1 MSTVPCSHLKDKKVI
16 LITGGNRGIGKAI
29 CKGLLQQHPNVHVL
43 LGSRNVDKGK
53 QAADEIKEQNKSLP
67 SCSLT
72 VIQLDV
78 TSDSSVQAAAQMV
91 ARLGCKLYGIVN
103 NAAVSPCTSTSCS
116 NLLDTNYFGPRRIND
131 AFSPILVRPG
141 GRIVNVSSVGAPT
154 YLSGCLF
161 YFGVKGKRRALHYRL
176 ANPCSNGDGVEG
188 LDRLAREALGL
199 CKPSLGTFVGAP
211 ILRPKDHAYQL
222 SKAFLNA
229 YTVLH
234 SLAEPDLIINSCCTG
249 FVDTDLVPKRLG
261 FTGTTDEGAVM
272 PMELLMQDTYTNDSD
287 GKFFI
292 ENKAR
297 KLAEIPDLKVYPK
310 SFAKIFEKF
319 RPQQLEERVQREKQ
333 MLRCKF
339 FDSDSWCTTAVFSCF
354 CVTLICLVLRFASSF
369 PPSLFGT
376 AL

>member
-1 MSTVPCSHLKDKKVI
+1 MSTPPCSHLKDKKVI

-29 CKGLLQQHPNVHVL
+29 CKALLQQHPNVHVL

-53 QAADEIKEQNKSLP
+53 QAADEIKEQNRSLP

-72 VIQLDV
+72 VVQLDV

-91 ARLGCKLYGIVN
+91 ERLGCKLYGIVN

-116 NLLDTNYFGPRRIND
+116 HLLDTNYFGPRRINN
-131 AFSPILVRPG
+131 AFSPILIKPG

-161 YFGVKGKRRALHYRL
+161 YFGAKGKRRELHYRL
-176 ANPCSNGDGVEG
+176 ANPCSGGDGVEG

-199 CKPSLGTFVGAP
+199 CKPTLGTFVGAP
-211 ILRPKDHAYQL
+211 VLRPKDHAYQL

-261 FTGTTDEGAVM
+261 FTGTTDEGAAM
-272 PMELLMQDTYTNDSD
+272 PMELLMQDMYTKDSD
-287 GKFFI
+287 GKLFI
-292 ENKAR
+292 ENQAR
-297 KLAEIPDLKVYPK
+297 KLDEIPDLKVYPK

-319 RPQQLEERVQREKQ
+319 RPQQLEERVQREKK
-333 MLRCKF
+333 MLKRNKF
-339 FDSDSWCTTAVFSCF
+339 FDCDSRCTTAVLCCL
-354 CVTLICLVLRFASSF
+354 CVT
-369 PPSLFGT
+369 
-376 AL
+376 